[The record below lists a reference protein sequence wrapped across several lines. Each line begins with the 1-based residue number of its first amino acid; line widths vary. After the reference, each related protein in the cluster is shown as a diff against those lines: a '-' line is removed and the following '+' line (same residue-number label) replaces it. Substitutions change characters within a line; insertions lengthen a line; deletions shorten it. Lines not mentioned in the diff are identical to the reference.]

1 MPDRRTAE
9 EALTALLVAWLFWLP
24 LPFGSV
30 VERAQPV
37 LIIPPLLLC
46 ALAALLRVGRP
57 SIITRPL
64 RYWTIGG
71 WLFVLVVA
79 LQLVPLPN
87 ALHEALSPESWRI
100 RNDAMR
106 VASLAIGAPMP
117 AAQPLTVD
125 VSLTALHLFRVLAYL
140 ATFLTAALLFRR
152 HRRRWTLAIVLGCAA
167 AFQALYGVREMLL
180 HRYAIWGWVNTL
192 IFDRATGTFV
202 NPNHFAHYAAI
213 VLPLPL
219 FVTAMAWHDAGPR
232 GGKLGPRIVRLVETR
247 IIPFGAGLI
256 GAFACL
262 VAILVAQS
270 RGALLAVVAGFA
282 IVGAISSG
290 SKHAARRIVLVGVAA
305 TVGIVLAVA
314 LIGEQRTLTRFRSFH
329 SADATSLGGRR
340 MALEAAMDIWQRFP
354 IFGSGLGTFDEVVS
368 MTAIGAPD
376 ELINHA
382 HDDYAEI
389 AATTGALGLVVSI
402 VPLLAGVIALMRLT
416 CGAHSE
422 ELPWPRRAFQLAALT
437 SLAIAMI
444 HALVDFNFFI
454 PANPATLAAIAGAAV
469 AIKEPR

>member
-117 AAQPLTVD
+117 AAQPLTVH

-202 NPNHFAHYAAI
+202 NP
-213 VLPLPL
+213 
-219 FVTAMAWHDAGPR
+219 DR
-232 GGKLGPRIVRLVETR
+232 K
-247 IIPFGAGLI
+247 
-256 GAFACL
+256 
-262 VAILVAQS
+262 S
-270 RGALLAVVAGFA
+270 VV
-282 IVGAISSG
+282 
-290 SKHAARRIVLVGVAA
+290 
-305 TVGIVLAVA
+305 
-314 LIGEQRTLTRFRSFH
+314 
-329 SADATSLGGRR
+329 
-340 MALEAAMDIWQRFP
+340 
-354 IFGSGLGTFDEVVS
+354 
-368 MTAIGAPD
+368 
-376 ELINHA
+376 
-382 HDDYAEI
+382 
-389 AATTGALGLVVSI
+389 
-402 VPLLAGVIALMRLT
+402 
-416 CGAHSE
+416 
-422 ELPWPRRAFQLAALT
+422 
-437 SLAIAMI
+437 
-444 HALVDFNFFI
+444 
-454 PANPATLAAIAGAAV
+454 
-469 AIKEPR
+469 